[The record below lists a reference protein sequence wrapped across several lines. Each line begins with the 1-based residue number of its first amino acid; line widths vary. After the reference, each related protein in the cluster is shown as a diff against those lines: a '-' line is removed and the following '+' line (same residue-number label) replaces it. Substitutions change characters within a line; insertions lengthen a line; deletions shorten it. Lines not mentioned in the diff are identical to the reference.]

1 MKSSTSHLS
10 LLIVFAAAS
19 VAGFHS
25 PTNDR
30 TLEIRF
36 VDVTRAS
43 GLHFQ
48 HRNSATPT
56 KYLIETMT
64 GGVAVLDFDN
74 DGWLDVFFVNGA
86 RLKAP
91 QPDGELLDKS
101 APEFWNRLF
110 RNNHDGTFT
119 DVTSKA
125 GLQGKG
131 YGMGAAVGDYNNDG
145 FADLFLTN
153 FGDSILYHNNGDGTF
168 SDVTS
173 RAQVKTDGWT
183 TSAGFFD
190 FDNDGDL
197 DLFVCRYV
205 QWDFTRGGIFCGTNQ
220 PKGRAYCHPDKFA
233 PISNYLFRNNG
244 DGTFADISEAS
255 RIGRY
260 LGKGLGVAFADYNHD
275 GWLDVSVANDSYPQ
289 FLLRNNGDGTFVEV
303 GGMAGVA
310 YTEEGKTFA
319 GMGTDF
325 ADVDNDG
332 YPDIVTTA
340 LPYQYFAYFHNERDG
355 TFSYA
360 TLTSNLGKFT
370 RLFSGWGMRI
380 LDYDN
385 DGRKDL
391 FVANSHV
398 MDNIEVTQP
407 HLSYRQRPLLL
418 RNMGDLFVDVSTSS
432 GEAFS
437 QAWASRGAAFGDLD
451 NDGDLDVV
459 VSNCNEGA
467 SILRNDGGNHNHW
480 IALELR
486 GKRSN
491 RDGIG
496 AQVTLI
502 SASGRVQHNMVS
514 TAASYLSTND
524 RRVFFG
530 LGGEGSIQQIQIRW
544 PSGQSQRIDHP
555 KADQFLKIEEVPAH
569 PGVPS
574 AAAFRNTPRGEQVSA
589 EVRVER

>member
-1 MKSSTSHLS
+1 
-10 LLIVFAAAS
+10 
-19 VAGFHS
+19 
-25 PTNDR
+25 
-30 TLEIRF
+30 
-36 VDVTRAS
+36 
-43 GLHFQ
+43 
-48 HRNSATPT
+48 
-56 KYLIETMT
+56 
-64 GGVAVLDFDN
+64 
-74 DGWLDVFFVNGA
+74 
-86 RLKAP
+86 
-91 QPDGELLDKS
+91 
-101 APEFWNRLF
+101 
-110 RNNHDGTFT
+110 
-119 DVTSKA
+119 
-125 GLQGKG
+125 
-131 YGMGAAVGDYNNDG
+131 
-145 FADLFLTN
+145 
-153 FGDSILYHNNGDGTF
+153 
-168 SDVTS
+168 
-173 RAQVKTDGWT
+173 
-183 TSAGFFD
+183 
-190 FDNDGDL
+190 
-197 DLFVCRYV
+197 
-205 QWDFTRGGIFCGTNQ
+205 
-220 PKGRAYCHPDKFA
+220 
-233 PISNYLFRNNG
+233 
-244 DGTFADISEAS
+244 
-255 RIGRY
+255 
-260 LGKGLGVAFADYNHD
+260 
-275 GWLDVSVANDSYPQ
+275 
-289 FLLRNNGDGTFVEV
+289 
-303 GGMAGVA
+303 
-310 YTEEGKTFA
+310 
-319 GMGTDF
+319 MGTDF

-496 AQVTLI
+496 AQITLI

-514 TAASYLSTND
+514 TTASYLSTND

-574 AAAFRNTPRGEQVSA
+574 AASFRNTPRGEQVSA
-589 EVRVER
+589 N